1 MKHLIIFAHPN
12 SKSLNGFLK
21 QTIID
26 FLEENSHEV
35 ILRDLYQQ
43 SFNPI
48 ISLDDMAGQ
57 RIGKVTEEVR
67 IEQEYIEWAEMV
79 TFIYPIWW
87 TGLPAMLKGYIERV
101 FSYGFAYKYEKGI
114 QQGLLKNKQTII
126 INTHGKSHVEY
137 KAIGMDKALE
147 LTSDTG
153 IYSYCGLKVKKHFYL
168 EKADKAN
175 EEVIAKWKKDILS
188 VYSI

>member
-1 MKHLIIFAHPN
+1 M
-12 SKSLNGFLK
+12 FLSRH
-21 QTIID
+21 QI
-26 FLEENSHEV
+26 SS
-35 ILRDLYQQ
+35 QQ
-43 SFNPI
+43 QFYSSGHQSSMMRTN
-48 ISLDDMAGQ
+48 
-57 RIGKVTEEVR
+57 
-67 IEQEYIEWAEMV
+67 
-79 TFIYPIWW
+79 
-87 TGLPAMLKGYIERV
+87 
-101 FSYGFAYKYEKGI
+101 
-114 QQGLLKNKQTII
+114 
-126 INTHGKSHVEY
+126 INHGKSHVEY